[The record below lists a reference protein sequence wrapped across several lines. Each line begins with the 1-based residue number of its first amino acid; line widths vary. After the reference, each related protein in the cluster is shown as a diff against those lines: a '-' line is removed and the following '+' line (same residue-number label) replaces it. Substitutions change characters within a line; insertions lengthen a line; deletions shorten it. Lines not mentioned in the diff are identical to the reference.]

1 MMTKEKLNMGIEI
14 DRELIENNVSH
25 AVCAAI
31 ANALGDS
38 DELVSK
44 AVKAVVSSYVDT
56 EGRPC
61 SSGSYRATPYLK
73 YLAEQSIK
81 ESVKNEIAKMVEEN
95 KEQFSQAIRAELNK
109 PSARQ
114 QLAAAFIDAVI
125 GAAQHD
131 WKMPVTVSFIRS
143 EDC

>member
-1 MMTKEKLNMGIEI
+1 MKETLNMGIQI
-14 DRELIENNVSH
+14 DKELIENNVSN
-25 AVCAAI
+25 AVCVAI
-31 ANALGDS
+31 ASALGDK
-38 DELVSK
+38 DELIVK

-61 SSGSYRATPYLK
+61 SSGSYRAIPYLK

-109 PSARQ
+109 PSVRQ
-114 QLAAAFIDAVI
+114 QLAVAFIDAVI
-125 GAAQHD
+125 GAAQQD
-131 WKMPVTVSFIRS
+131 WKMPITVSFNRN
-143 EDC
+143 E

>member
-1 MMTKEKLNMGIEI
+1 MKETLNMGIQI
-14 DRELIENNVSH
+14 DKELIENNVSN
-25 AVCAAI
+25 AVCVAI
-31 ANALGDS
+31 ASALGDK
-38 DELVSK
+38 DELIGK

-56 EGRPC
+56 EG
-61 SSGSYRATPYLK
+61 AIPYLK

-109 PSARQ
+109 PSVRQ

-125 GAAQHD
+125 GVAQQD
-131 WKMPVTVSFIRS
+131 WKMPVTVSFTHN
-143 EDC
+143 E

>member
-1 MMTKEKLNMGIEI
+1 MKEKLNMGIEI
-14 DRELIENNVSH
+14 DKELIESNVSN
-25 AVCAAI
+25 AVCVAI
-31 ANALGDS
+31 ASALGDK
-38 DELVSK
+38 DELIGK
-44 AVKAVVSSYVDT
+44 AVKAVISSYVDT

-95 KEQFSQAIRAELNK
+95 KEQFSQAIRTELNK
-109 PSARQ
+109 PSVRQ

-125 GAAQHD
+125 GAAQQD
-131 WKMPVTVSFIRS
+131 WKMPVTVSFNRS
-143 EDC
+143 ENY

>member
-1 MMTKEKLNMGIEI
+1 MKETLNMGIQI
-14 DRELIENNVSH
+14 DKELIENNISN
-25 AVCAAI
+25 AVCVAI
-31 ANALGDS
+31 ASALGDK
-38 DELVSK
+38 DELIVK

-61 SSGSYRATPYLK
+61 SSGSYRAIPYLK

-109 PSARQ
+109 PSVRQ
-114 QLAAAFIDAVI
+114 QLAAAFLDSVI
-125 GAAQHD
+125 GAAQQD
-131 WKMPVTVSFIRS
+131 WKMPVTVSFNRS
-143 EDC
+143 ENY